1 MSVVSL
7 SAHIAAPP
15 EEVWKTVMDP
25 HRLGEWVTIHRAL
38 RRPTAGLPRWD
49 TRWSSRSTCAE

>member
-7 SAHIAAPP
+7 STHIAASP

-25 HRLGEWVTIHRAL
+25 RRLGEWVTIHRAL
-38 RRPTAGLPRWD
+38 R
-49 TRWSSRSTCAE
+49 

>member
-1 MSVVSL
+1 MSVVSF
-7 SAHIAAPP
+7 STHINAPP

-38 RRPTAGLPRWD
+38 RSADGGLPEVG
-49 TRWSSRSTCAE
+49 TGWSSRYIYAE